1 MALGAAFRAANLSTA
16 FRVRKVTQS
25 ASILIYEIQMEIH
38 TRQHLC
44 CRPLSTAVYSSSFNP
59 KPIVHIETLCD
70 FPFFFFLFFFFYFF
84 LSIIILYCH
93 YSEFYYFYL
102 NKINFVCIIV
112 LKLFIPFLSENFSN
126 DALLMIKCP

>member
-84 LSIIILYCH
+84 FSIFFVVESSTPPL
-93 YSEFYYFYL
+93 FFLLLVYFHSISHSSVHHFIHSFL
-102 NKINFVCIIV
+102 RSS
-112 LKLFIPFLSENFSN
+112 LLFTLPFLS
-126 DALLMIKCP
+126 L